1 MVSGLLVL
9 TLACRGGDPPV
20 VRVQQ
25 RTEAREPRQ
34 TVRQKTTD
42 TTTTKQEQEKTEKT
56 LAPRQKPAQEFTREQ
71 KVVEPN
77 EAPPTRAV
85 TSDLMSRLKGE
96 RAATAEEVA
105 AEEELMDEITGLI
118 MEQTMTKIGYE
129 FYEYFFL
136 LWEPPQEVG
145 VKDYNIFIR
154 EMASPVWGSWV
165 SVSVNGATIWNK
177 VLRPRSAEVEDS
189 AKEAIV
195 VTQQY
200 LYNYQQYQFQSED
213 LVGTGI

>member
-9 TLACRGGDPPV
+9 TLACRGGDPV
-20 VRVQQ
+20 AGVRQK
-25 RTEAREPRQ
+25 TEATEPRQ

-42 TTTTKQEQEKTEKT
+42 TATTRQEQEKTQEAVAAPEK
-56 LAPRQKPAQEFTREQ
+56 RSREVTRE
-71 KVVEPN
+71 P
-77 EAPPTRAV
+77 EAAERQEAAPKREG
-85 TSDLMSRLKGE
+85 TSELMSRLKGE
-96 RAATAEEVA
+96 RAATAEEIA
-105 AEEELMDEITGLI
+105 AEEELMEEISGLI
-118 MEQTMTKIGYE
+118 MEETMTKIGYE

-145 VKDYNIFIR
+145 VKDYNIFIS
-154 EMASPVWGSWV
+154 ELASPMWGSWV
-165 SVSVNGATIWNK
+165 SVSVNGATVWSR
-177 VLRPRSAEVEDS
+177 VLKPRSAEVEDS
-189 AKEAIV
+189 AKEAIL